1 MSLPTPKEL
10 RDPWKQQGENTLL
23 SPSID
28 KHWEQMVLFSH
39 EGNDYSISVDLTPL
53 KGEALNNIVYN
64 EAGIILRYGG
74 ENRYY
79 YAGVGGFGARIF
91 IGMVETRNG
100 QGVWSR
106 LASQGKREQ
115 LAFETTYRLRV
126 ECLGTQLTL
135 YENDAARLSVQD
147 DTYRN
152 GQWGL
157 RTVRTQ
163 VEFRNIVVGG
173 PSTPQCFVII
183 PFATPF
189 AFVYDTIERTVR
201 REGLDCIRADQS
213 AVSEPIINDIKRHIL
228 AADLVIADLTGR
240 NPNVYYE
247 AGFAHALDKRLILI
261 AQSVADLAFDL
272 SHIRTIIY
280 TTPHDLEN
288 KLARA
293 IQDTYWRPRI
303 TP

>member
-1 MSLPTPKEL
+1 MSLPTPKAL
-10 RDPWKQQGENTLL
+10 HDAWRQQGESMFL
-23 SPSID
+23 SPPID
-28 KHWEQMVLFSH
+28 KHWEQVILFPS
-39 EGNDYSISVDLTPL
+39 EGNDYSISIDFTPL
-53 KGEALNNIVYN
+53 KGQPLNNVVYN
-64 EAGIILRYGG
+64 EAGVVFRYNG
-74 ENRYY
+74 ENQYY
-79 YAGVGGFGARIF
+79 YAGIGGFGARIF
-91 IGMVETRNG
+91 IGMVEIRDG
-100 QGVWSR
+100 KGVWSR

-152 GQWGL
+152 GHWGL
-157 RTVRTQ
+157 RTLRTQ
-163 VEFRNIVVGG
+163 VQFGNIVVGG
-173 PSTPQCFVII
+173 PATPQCFVII
-183 PFATPF
+183 PFATSF

-201 REGLDCIRADQS
+201 REGLDCTRADQS
-213 AVSEPIINDIKRHIL
+213 AISEPIINDIRRHIL
-228 AADLVIADLTGR
+228 AADLIIADLTGR

-261 AQSVADLAFDL
+261 ARSVADLAFDL

-280 TTPHDLEN
+280 AGPEDLGK

-293 IQDTYWRPRI
+293 IQDTYWRSRI
-303 TP
+303 T